1 MLPLRAAIK
10 SLRRSPGFATVSI
23 LSLGLALGLVAA
35 VFGMVDALRRPRTV
49 SLDPERLFTIVYTGD
64 GKAGQV
70 TAGDHLDVLQRF
82 VRSVESTAY
91 TGQGFM
97 ANLVS
102 GDLVAEGRGLLT
114 SANYFAV
121 RGVRPIAGRLFDPAT
136 ADEDAA
142 ASVVIS
148 EQLWISLFHRQPR
161 LEKLALRIESGLG
174 TSRRQVIGVLP
185 AEFFNETSTDV
196 WQVMPSDVK
205 AYATTNRG
213 VYPIVRLRP
222 NATIDSL
229 IADFK
234 VASEYMLQAHGRG
247 RREFVYR
254 TWPVMRDPLELQAMH
269 WILVGAG
276 LTVLIIACSNLANL
290 ILARGL
296 TRRRDLAVRMSL
308 GARRSDLV
316 REVLAESVVLSLAG
330 TVLGLVAATWGF
342 DLLRGSLPDRNP
354 VTFGLVLTMNWRVIA
369 MSSGAA
375 VLSALIFGILPAL
388 RLSDMRLSEAIKEAS
403 GSTTGRKHGR
413 FSALVISQ
421 VALSLVLLTGV
432 SLLLRASRITQA
444 LDLGFDA
451 RKLLYVS
458 VNPPWRSAVDTTF
471 AARTALAAATETRLR
486 RFDEIQSV
494 AWRAG
499 GSLFKHPTFTG
510 ERSGGGFRSRFLR
523 GYTIASPNLLRTIGI
538 PIIRGRDFEDRDLF
552 SEGVLVVD
560 SVTALKV
567 WGSDDPIGKLAK
579 FGPEERIAP
588 WYRVIGV
595 SKTIRTSMPQHTGE
609 DADPQIYLVSKDSV
623 ASRFFVVRAP
633 EKAIP
638 ELRTEIAA
646 TMRDIVPPR
655 GSIAVSGFDD
665 ARQQMIREQ
674 LFLSRVFGA
683 FGVMSLLLCALGMY
697 SVLSYAVTQRMR
709 EVGIRLALG
718 ATTKRIFLDV
728 LHDGAI
734 LVVAG
739 TAVGGFATIWTN
751 KVVDPFIGLL
761 YHIDAIALVMAE
773 AVLVTVALLAMIRPA
788 ARATKSDPVEVL
800 RAT

>member
-23 LSLGLALGLVAA
+23 VSLALALGLVAG

-49 SLDPERLFTIVYTGD
+49 SLDPERLFTIVYSGD

-70 TAGDHLDVLQRF
+70 TAGDHVDVLQRF

-102 GDLVAEGRGLLT
+102 GDLVVEGRGLLT

-234 VASEYMLQAHGRG
+234 VASEYMLQVHGKG
-247 RREFVYR
+247 RRDFVYR
-254 TWPVMRDPLELQAMH
+254 AWPVMRDPLELRAMH

-276 LTVLIIACSNLANL
+276 FTVLIIACSNLANL

-330 TVLGLVAATWGF
+330 AALGLVAATWGF

-375 VLSALIFGILPAL
+375 VLSALIFGLLPAL

-403 GSTTGRKHGR
+403 GSTTARKHGR
-413 FSALVISQ
+413 FSALVIGQ

-458 VNPPWRSAVDTTF
+458 VSPPWRSPVDTTF
-471 AARTALAAATETRLR
+471 AARSALAAATETRLH

-499 GSLFKHPTFTG
+499 GSLKYPAFTG

-552 SEGVLVVD
+552 SEGVLIVD
-560 SVTALKV
+560 SVTALKL

-588 WYRVIGV
+588 WYRVIGI
-595 SKTIRTSMPQHTGE
+595 SRTILPSMPQYAGE
-609 DADPQIYLVSKDSV
+609 DAEPQIYLVSKDSV
-623 ASRFFVVRAP
+623 ASRWFVVRAP
-633 EKAIP
+633 EKVMP
-638 ELRTEIAA
+638 ELRTGIAA

-665 ARQQMIREQ
+665 ARQKMIKEQ

-683 FGVMSLLLCALGMY
+683 FGAMSLLLCALGMY

-734 LVVAG
+734 LIVAG

-751 KVVDPFIGLL
+751 KFVDPFIGLL
-761 YHIDAIALVMAE
+761 YHIDAIALLMAE
-773 AVLVTVALLAMIRPA
+773 AVLVSVALLAMIRPA

-800 RAT
+800 RAA

>member
-1 MLPLRAAIK
+1 MLPIRAAIK

-23 LSLGLALGLVAA
+23 LSLALALGLVAA

-49 SLDPERLFTIVYTGD
+49 SFEPERLFTIVYGGD

-70 TAGDHLDVLQRF
+70 TAGDHIDVLQRF

-91 TGQGFM
+91 QTQLGT
-97 ANLVS
+97 ANLIA
-102 GDLVAEGRGLLT
+102 GDVVVEGRGALT

-142 ASVVIS
+142 ASIVIS

-161 LEKLALRIESGLG
+161 LEKLALRIENSSGV
-174 TSRRQVIGVLP
+174 SRRQVIGVLP

-234 VASEYMLQAHGRG
+234 VASEYMLQVHGKG
-247 RREFVYR
+247 RRDFVYR
-254 TWPVMRDPLELQAMH
+254 TWPVMRDPLELRAMH

-276 LTVLIIACSNLANL
+276 FAVLIIACSNLANL

-330 TVLGLVAATWGF
+330 ASLGLLAATWGF
-342 DLLRGSLPDRNP
+342 DLLRGNMPSQNP
-354 VTFGLVLTMNWRVIA
+354 VTGGLVLTMNWRVIA

-375 VLSALIFGILPAL
+375 VLSALMFGLLPAL
-388 RLSDMRLSEAIKEAS
+388 RLSDMRLSEALKEAS

-413 FSALVISQ
+413 FSALVIGQ

-432 SLLLRASRITQA
+432 SLLLRASRLTQA

-451 RKLLYVS
+451 RKLLSVS
-458 VNPPWRSAVDTTF
+458 VRPPWRNAVDTTY
-471 AARTALAAATETRLR
+471 AARSALAAATETRLL
-486 RFDEIQSV
+486 RFKAIQSV
-494 AWRAG
+494 AWRTG
-499 GSLFKHPTFTG
+499 GSLKYPTFTG
-510 ERSGGGFRSRFLR
+510 ERSGGGFRSRFVR

-538 PIIRGRDFEDRDLF
+538 PIVRGRDFEDRDLF
-552 SEGVLVVD
+552 SEGVLIVD

-567 WGSDDPIGKLAK
+567 WGSDDPIGRLAK

-588 WYRVIGV
+588 WYRVVGI
-595 SKTIRTSMPQHTGE
+595 SRTIRPSMPQNAGE
-609 DADPQIYLVSKDSV
+609 DAEPQIYLVSKDSV
-623 ASRFFVVRAP
+623 ASRTFVVRAP
-633 EKAIP
+633 EKVMP

-665 ARQQMIREQ
+665 ARQQMIKEQ

-683 FGVMSLLLCALGMY
+683 FGAMSLLLCALGMY

-709 EVGIRLALG
+709 EVGIRVALG

-751 KVVDPFIGLL
+751 QFVDPFIGLL
-761 YHIDAIALVMAE
+761 YHVDAIALVMAE
-773 AVLVTVALLAMIRPA
+773 AVLVSVALLAMMRPA
-788 ARATKSDPVEVL
+788 VRATKTDPVEVL
-800 RAT
+800 RAS